1 MEKCV
6 SCHGIN
12 GEKMTPWKFNDR
24 GHERFED
31 IDNHSVFIHN
41 DISREMEPK
50 VLREY
55 GLSSNQFNIKLSH
68 VEGYN
73 IKYYLNKEF
82 PYEDSVLQWLKYIA
96 IVVIIFVIFLKY
108 NQIMKRKKE
117 QRRLLDEAKKHG
129 FDSIEEYEKHQKY
142 IKLEA
147 EAKRNGF
154 DSVDEYQEHL
164 RKKARERLEAE
175 AKRNG
180 FSSVEEYQKH
190 LNEKKRQEK
199 EEKARIEKEK
209 QDQIKKERE
218 ERENAPTVITKVYF
232 RPSDKSVFVITKKGE
247 KQGKFTIPVAMELIN
262 WTSSTVTIRH
272 CHNPK
277 LICTFNANGKQ
288 IDDYIEV

>member
-1 MEKCV
+1 M
-6 SCHGIN
+6 
-12 GEKMTPWKFNDR
+12 
-24 GHERFED
+24 
-31 IDNHSVFIHN
+31 
-41 DISREMEPK
+41 
-50 VLREY
+50 
-55 GLSSNQFNIKLSH
+55 
-68 VEGYN
+68 
-73 IKYYLNKEF
+73 
-82 PYEDSVLQWLKYIA
+82 
-96 IVVIIFVIFLKY
+96 
-108 NQIMKRKKE
+108 
-117 QRRLLDEAKKHG
+117 DEAKKHG

-142 IKLEA
+142 IKL
-147 EAKRNGF
+147 K
-154 DSVDEYQEHL
+154 
-164 RKKARERLEAE
+164 AE

-218 ERENAPTVITKVYF
+218 ERENAPTVITKVHF
-232 RPSDKSVFVITKKGE
+232 RPSEKSVFVITKKGE

-262 WTSSTVTIRH
+262 WTSNTVTIRH